1 MLPALT
7 DVGPDDVTGFGQQRR
22 GYDWS
27 QGLNFFSFSF
37 FWYKLAYLLTSVFP
51 VGTHPDYLF

>member
-27 QGLNFFSFSF
+27 QGLNFFFFFLVQISLSFDFCLSHGD
-37 FWYKLAYLLTSVFP
+37 SS
-51 VGTHPDYLF
+51 